1 MLKDHLK
8 LGAISLE
15 FVFSERDPCKMG
27 NSGDIDVDG
36 HGCDGTDAGTL
47 FHPDRY
53 LAAMLPTPSKQQ
65 LLVRIPRLIFGLVLF
80 GWGAAMMVSAG
91 LGLSPWEVMA
101 QGISFNTGIPIGTV
115 GILIGIVV
123 LLLWIPLKEKFG
135 IGTVLNVFII
145 GIVIDLTLWMA
156 PEIVENLAVRWMLLI
171 GGILLVAVGSGFYI
185 GAGLGPGPRDGL
197 MTGIARRGVNIG
209 LARFGIEITVLVI
222 GWMLG
227 GTVGIGTV
235 LFAFG
240 MGPLIAVF
248 LPLLSASPLEPEE
261 QTATTGL

>member
-1 MLKDHLK
+1 
-8 LGAISLE
+8 
-15 FVFSERDPCKMG
+15 
-27 NSGDIDVDG
+27 
-36 HGCDGTDAGTL
+36 
-47 FHPDRY
+47 
-53 LAAMLPTPSKQQ
+53 MLPTPSRHE
-65 LLVRIPRLIFGLVLF
+65 LVARLPRLVFGLVLF
-80 GWGAAMMVSAG
+80 GVGAAMMVLAR

-123 LLLWIPLKEKFG
+123 LLLWIPLKEKLG
-135 IGTVLNVFII
+135 IGTILNVFII

-156 PEIVENLAVRWMLLI
+156 PEIVENLSVRWILLI
-171 GGILLVAVGSGFYI
+171 GGILLVGIGSGFYI

-209 LARFGIEITVLVI
+209 FARFAIEITVLVI
-222 GWMLG
+222 GWLLG

-240 MGPLIAVF
+240 MGPLIAIF
-248 LPLLSASPLEPEE
+248 LPRLMVGPLEAENKKAV
-261 QTATTGL
+261 TDR